1 MKKNRELHTYPTY
14 YLSPVKYVSLSLILL
29 NSQKFHFILKLKEGE
44 LPEIVGLVTQ
54 TRCQHC
60 LASNLQLSFTMVL
73 FFFFVFFFLF
83 FFLFF
88 NSSMSRTVVVH
99 IFNPSTWEAEAGGFL
114 SSRPVWSIK

>member
-83 FFLFF
+83 FFC
-88 NSSMSRTVVVH
+88 
-99 IFNPSTWEAEAGGFL
+99 FL
-114 SSRPVWSIK
+114 ILQ